1 MLALQAICHALEV
14 VEPAKRGSF
23 FGTGDSTAE
32 SVIACNLL
40 CQAKAICFHY
50 LVFYLSSRMPT
61 QFGHQEGGG
70 LGHAPWVQCPVGWCK
85 SAVHGRIGWAFG
97 EKGLE
102 KK

>member
-1 MLALQAICHALEV
+1 MLTLQAICHALKV
-14 VEPAKRGSF
+14 VKPVSEDQVGMAV
-23 FGTGDSTAE
+23 TTAGR
-32 SVIACNLL
+32 VIACCILP
-40 CQAKAICFHY
+40 QAKAICFHF

-61 QFGHQEGGG
+61 QLGHQEGGG
-70 LGHAPWVQCPVGWCK
+70 LGHPPWVQCPVGWCK

>member
-1 MLALQAICHALEV
+1 MLTLQAICHALEV
-14 VEPAKRGSF
+14 VKPVNEDHVGMAV
-23 FGTGDSTAE
+23 TTAGR
-32 SVIACNLL
+32 VIACCNLP
-40 CQAKAICFHY
+40 QANAIRFHF

-70 LGHAPWVQCPVGWCK
+70 LSHAPWVQCPVGWCK